1 MHRILLVVLFA
12 GLFGLAQAQS
22 AVERQALTLNFG
34 DFQSKAELTYP
45 AQGGPFPTVIL
56 IHGSSPMDMDA
67 TVFGVGANGQPVRL
81 SSIFK
86 DISEALS
93 ARGFAVLR
101 YNKHYV
107 SGPGQADF
115 QSFYTKLTL
124 QQMLKDAGTALEAAK
139 ANPKVDKSKIFLY
152 GWSEGSTVA
161 AALAAQHPELAGL
174 VVQTPVALPWR
185 ETFRYQIEGVGLP
198 YLKHFAQDGKVTDAT
213 LAAALQ
219 GSGGGVAKSILN
231 YVADP
236 QAFQQGRV
244 AINPLLDTNKNG
256 ALDLASELTPEVLGR
271 ILDLAFSPQGFF
283 NIYAP
288 GRALPTVT
296 EQAPNLKMPVL
307 ILQGANDANVPVQ
320 GAQGLDEALTKSGN
334 PDHLL
339 KIYEGLGHSLGTA
352 SSPTNDN
359 FRPIQTA
366 PLQDLAAWLTER
378 SRG

>member
-1 MHRILLVVLFA
+1 MYKMFFLALFA

-56 IHGSSPMDMDA
+56 IHGSTPMDMDA
-67 TVFGVGANGQPVRL
+67 GVFGRGPNGQPVKL
-81 SSIFK
+81 SAIFK
-86 DISEALS
+86 DISEFLS

-115 QSFYTKLTL
+115 QSFYSKLTL
-124 QQMLKDAGTALEAAK
+124 QQMLADAQTALEAAK
-139 ANPKVDKSKIFLY
+139 ANPKVDKRKIFLY

-174 VVQTPVALPWR
+174 VVQGPVALPWR
-185 ETFRYQIEGVGLP
+185 DLFAYQIEQVGLP
-198 YLKHFAQDGKVTDAT
+198 YLSNFAQDGKVTDAT
-213 LAAALQ
+213 LVAALQ
-219 GSGGGVAKSILN
+219 GNGGLVAQSVLN
-231 YVADP
+231 YIADP
-236 QAFQQGRV
+236 QAFQQGRI
-244 AINPLLDTNKNG
+244 AINPTLDTNKNG
-256 ALDLASELTPEVLGR
+256 ALDLASELSPQVFGR
-271 ILDLAFSPQGFF
+271 MLDAAFSPQGFF
-283 NIYAP
+283 TIYAP
-288 GRALPTVT
+288 GRALPTAT
-296 EQAPNLKMPVL
+296 EQAPSLKMPVL
-307 ILQGANDANVPVQ
+307 ILQGANDANVPAQ
-320 GAQGLDEALTKSGN
+320 GARALDEALAKSGN
-334 PDHLL
+334 PRHLL

-352 SSPTNDN
+352 SSPLDDN